1 MKLGEKKGQ
10 MEMVGLVIIVILITL
25 GMLFM
30 AKFALKDAKEKKVSL
45 KREGLPDSTLGAL
58 LKTSIV
64 ETGCPPD
71 SVGGGFPQLG
81 EDLLE
86 DCAENLDTVPDGYSQ
101 YRCNGQHSCVFLR
114 ERMQQLLESTLS
126 VWGVHYDLGVQL
138 LRSPQPIPLFDPPLR
153 SGNGCL
159 REKDSSSAFPIT
171 TEAGTVESVL
181 AVCD

>member
-1 MKLGEKKGQ
+1 MI
-10 MEMVGLVIIVILITL
+10 GLVIIVILLTL

-30 AKFALKDAKEKKVSL
+30 AKFALHDVKEKKVSL

-64 ETGCPPD
+64 ESGCVQN
-71 SVGGGFPQLG
+71 SVGGGYPQLG

-86 DCAENLDTVPDGYSQ
+86 DCAENLDTVPDGHSK
-101 YRCNGQHSCVFLR
+101 YRCNRQHSCVFLR
-114 ERMQQLLESTLS
+114 ERIQQLLESTLT
-126 VWGVHYDLGVQL
+126 VWGVHYDLHVQL
-138 LRSPQPIPLFDPPLR
+138 LSSPQPVPLFDPPLR
-153 SGNGCL
+153 SGNGC
-159 REKDSSSAFPIT
+159 RGEKDSSSAFPIT